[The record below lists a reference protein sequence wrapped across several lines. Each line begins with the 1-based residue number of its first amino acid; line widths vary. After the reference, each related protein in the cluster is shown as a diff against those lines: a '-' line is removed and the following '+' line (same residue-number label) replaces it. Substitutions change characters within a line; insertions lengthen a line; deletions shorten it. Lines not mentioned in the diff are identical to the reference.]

1 MYKNIIIVG
10 ATGRYLGKKIT
21 SSFLKRQDDFNVSI
35 LLSKKAM
42 EDEEKKKFFEDFQKQ
57 GAKLIFGELD
67 DPIGLEK
74 SLEGIDVVISLLT
87 GHDQEILFNG
97 QKSLIEASKK
107 AHVKR
112 FITSGYGMDLSRIKE
127 KECYYY
133 VPKQRIESLLEN
145 DSSIEHTFIA
155 TELFAEFLF
164 TPDFGIDIKQRI
176 IKSFGPSD
184 MKISTTYTDDIAL
197 LLPDIILSD
206 ESKNARINI
215 ASFTTTFK
223 EIHQVAENVTGEKFQ
238 FVEDRSYENLTKEEL
253 YKQVF
258 EFVKTVYAR
267 GEGYFDKPFNKI
279 HPELSKIPT
288 TTLEDYIKIKL
299 SE

>member
-10 ATGRYLGKKIT
+10 ATGKFLGKKIT
-21 SSFLKRQDDFNVSI
+21 SSFLKRQDEFNVSI
-35 LLSKKAM
+35 LVSKKSM
-42 EDEEKKKFFEDFQKQ
+42 ENEEKKKFFEDFQKQ

-67 DPIGLEK
+67 DPVGLEK
-74 SLEGIDVVISLLT
+74 
-87 GHDQEILFNG
+87 HQ
-97 QKSLIEASKK
+97 KK

-197 LLPDIILSD
+197 L
-206 ESKNARINI
+206 
-215 ASFTTTFK
+215 
-223 EIHQVAENVTGEKFQ
+223 
-238 FVEDRSYENLTKEEL
+238 
-253 YKQVF
+253 
-258 EFVKTVYAR
+258 
-267 GEGYFDKPFNKI
+267 
-279 HPELSKIPT
+279 
-288 TTLEDYIKIKL
+288 
-299 SE
+299 

>member
-10 ATGRYLGKKIT
+10 ATGKFLGKKIT
-21 SSFLKRQDDFNVSI
+21 SSFLKRQDEFNVSI
-35 LLSKKAM
+35 LVSKKSM
-42 EDEEKKKFFEDFQKQ
+42 ENEEKKKFFEDFQKQ

-67 DPIGLEK
+67 DPVGLEK
-74 SLEGIDVVISLLT
+74 SLEGIDVVICLLT

-155 TELFAEFLF
+155 TGLFAELLF
-164 TPDFGIDIKQRI
+164 IPRFGIDIKQRI
-176 IKSFGPSD
+176 IKSFGSSD
-184 MKISTTYTDDIAL
+184 MKISTTFSDDIAL
-197 LLPDIILSD
+197 LLPDIILLD
-206 ESKNARINI
+206 EN
-215 ASFTTTFK
+215 
-223 EIHQVAENVTGEKFQ
+223 
-238 FVEDRSYENLTKEEL
+238 RSYENLTKEQL
-253 YKQVF
+253 YNQVT
-258 EFVKTVYAR
+258 EFVKSVYAR
-267 GEGYFDKPFNKI
+267 GGGYFDKPFNKI
-279 HPELSKIPT
+279 HPKLSKIPI